1 MADTKSQKLSVLL
14 TGGEMSFS
22 SDSVEVFLAV
32 VEGGSFSAA
41 ARALGKVPS
50 AVSMGIANL
59 EAELGYLL
67 FDRSHRE
74 PVPTD
79 LALALIPHARL
90 MAEQLKQLQVH
101 ALQLSQGLES
111 KLSIGV
117 GVDINTRRLLGAI
130 ADISEQFP
138 LLEIEVL
145 TAPQDD
151 VLQLLHSGR
160 VQVCLVFAGLSV
172 NVLERFQFVASEQLI
187 ACISPHHPQA
197 QGEPFLEDLVRVRQ
211 ILVAGRDSPLSDRRP
226 LVGQSYWRTDS
237 LGVALDMVE
246 AGLGWGNFPQS
257 AVAPLLAAGRLR
269 RLDFKNIENGLAMVV
284 NAVWLKHQPL
294 HKGASALVQRLANRD

>member
-1 MADTKSQKLSVLL
+1 
-14 TGGEMSFS
+14 MSFS
-22 SDSVEVFLAV
+22 SDSVELFQAV
-32 VEGGSFSAA
+32 VEAGSFSAA

-59 EAELGYLL
+59 EAELGYPL

-101 ALQLSQGLES
+101 ALQLSRGLES

-117 GVDINTRRLLGAI
+117 GVDINTRRLLAAI
-130 ADISEQFP
+130 GEIGEAFP

-151 VLQLLHSGR
+151 VLQLLHLGR
-160 VQVCLVFAGLSV
+160 VQVCVVFAGLRV
-172 NVLERFQFVASEQLI
+172 NVLERFQFVDSEQLI
-187 ACISPHHPQA
+187 ACISPQHPQA
-197 QGEPFLEDLVRVRQ
+197 GGEPFLEDLVRVRQ
-211 ILVAGRDSPLSDRRP
+211 ILVAGRDIPLSDRRP

-237 LGVALDMVE
+237 LGMALDMVE
-246 AGLGWGNFPQS
+246 AGLGWGNFPLS
-257 AVAPLLAAGRLR
+257 AVAPLLEAGRLR
-269 RLDFKNIENGLAMVV
+269 RLNFKNIENGLAMVV
-284 NAVWLKHQPL
+284 NAVWLKNQPL
-294 HKGASALVQRLANRD
+294 HKGASALVQALADAAR

>member
-1 MADTKSQKLSVLL
+1 
-14 TGGEMSFS
+14 MSFS

-32 VEGGSFSAA
+32 VERGSFSAA

-59 EAELGYLL
+59 EAELGYPL

-117 GVDINTRRLLGAI
+117 GVDINTRRLLAAI
-130 ADISEQFP
+130 GGISEQFP

-160 VQVCLVFAGLSV
+160 VQVCVVFAGLRV
-172 NVLERFQFVASEQLI
+172 NVLERLQFVGSEQLI
-187 ACISPHHPQA
+187 ACIGPQHPQA
-197 QGEPFLEDLVRVRQ
+197 GGEPYLEDLVRVRQ
-211 ILVAGRDSPLSDRRP
+211 ILVAGRDIPLGDRRP

-237 LGVALDMVE
+237 LGMALDMVE

-257 AVAPLLAAGRLR
+257 KVAPLLEAGRLR
-269 RLDFKNIENGLAMVV
+269 RLNFKNIENGLAMVV
-284 NAVWLKHQPL
+284 NAVWLKNQPL
-294 HKGASALVQRLANRD
+294 QKGASALVARLASAP

>member
-1 MADTKSQKLSVLL
+1 
-14 TGGEMSFS
+14 MSFS
-22 SDSVEVFLAV
+22 SDSVELFLAV
-32 VEGGSFSAA
+32 VEAGSFSAA

-59 EAELGYLL
+59 EAELGYPL

-101 ALQLSQGLES
+101 ALQLSRGLES

-117 GVDINTRRLLGAI
+117 GVDINTRRLLAAI
-130 ADISEQFP
+130 GEIGEAFP

-151 VLQLLHSGR
+151 VLQLLHLGR
-160 VQVCLVFAGLSV
+160 VQVCVVFAGLRV
-172 NVLERFQFVASEQLI
+172 NVLERFQFVDSEQLI
-187 ACISPHHPQA
+187 ACISPQHPQA
-197 QGEPFLEDLVRVRQ
+197 GGEPFLEDLVRVRQ
-211 ILVAGRDSPLSDRRP
+211 ILVAGRDIPLSDRRP

-237 LGVALDMVE
+237 LGIALNMVE
-246 AGLGWGNFPQS
+246 AGLGWGNFPLS
-257 AVAPLLAAGRLR
+257 AVAPLLEAGRLR
-269 RLDFKNIENGLAMVV
+269 RLNFKNIENGLAMVV
-284 NAVWLKHQPL
+284 NAVWLKNQPL
-294 HKGASALVQRLANRD
+294 HKGASALVQALADAAR

>member
-1 MADTKSQKLSVLL
+1 
-14 TGGEMSFS
+14 MSFT
-22 SDSVEVFLAV
+22 SDSVALFLAV
-32 VEGGSFSAA
+32 VERGSFSAA
-41 ARALGKVPS
+41 ARSLGKVPS

-59 EAELGYLL
+59 EAELGYPL

-117 GVDINTRRLLGAI
+117 GTDINTQRLLTAI
-130 ADISEQFP
+130 GEISALFP
-138 LLEIEVL
+138 LLDIEVL

-160 VQVCLVFAGLSV
+160 AQLCLAYAGLSV
-172 NVLERFQFVASEQLI
+172 NVLERFQFVGSEQLI
-187 ACISPHHPQA
+187 ACISPQHPQA
-197 QGEPFLEDLVRVRQ
+197 EGEPFLEDLVRVRQ
-211 ILVAGRDSPLSDRRP
+211 ILVAGRDVPLSDGRP
-226 LVGQSYWRTDS
+226 LVGQSYWRTDT
-237 LGVALDMVE
+237 LGMALEMVE

-257 AVAPLLAAGRLR
+257 VVAPLLATGRLR
-269 RLDFKNIENGLAMVV
+269 RLQFRNIENGLAMVV
-284 NAVWLKHQPL
+284 NAVWLKNQPL
-294 HKGASALVQRLANRD
+294 HKGASALVTQLASTG

>member
-1 MADTKSQKLSVLL
+1 
-14 TGGEMSFS
+14 MSFS

-32 VEGGSFSAA
+32 VERGSFSAA

-59 EAELGYLL
+59 EAELGYAL

-117 GVDINTRRLLGAI
+117 GVDINTRRLLAAI
-130 ADISEQFP
+130 GDICEQFP

-160 VQVCLVFAGLSV
+160 VQVCVVFAGLRV
-172 NVLERFQFVASEQLI
+172 NVLERFQFVGSEQLI
-187 ACISPHHPQA
+187 ACIGPQHPQA
-197 QGEPFLEDLVRVRQ
+197 GGEPFLEDLVRVRQ
-211 ILVAGRDSPLSDRRP
+211 ILVAGRDMPLSDRRP

-237 LGVALDMVE
+237 LGMALDMVE

-257 AVAPLLAAGRLR
+257 RVAPLLEAGRLR
-269 RLDFKNIENGLAMVV
+269 RLNFKNIENGLAMVV
-284 NAVWLKHQPL
+284 NAVWLKNQPL
-294 HKGASALVQRLANRD
+294 QKGASALVARLASAP

>member
-1 MADTKSQKLSVLL
+1 
-14 TGGEMSFS
+14 MSFS
-22 SDSVEVFLAV
+22 SDSVELFLAV
-32 VEGGSFSAA
+32 VEAGSFSAA

-59 EAELGYLL
+59 EAELGYPL

-101 ALQLSQGLES
+101 ALQLSRGLES

-117 GVDINTRRLLGAI
+117 GVDINTRRLLAAI
-130 ADISEQFP
+130 GEIGEAFP

-151 VLQLLHSGR
+151 VLQLLHLER
-160 VQVCLVFAGLSV
+160 VQVCVVFAGLRV
-172 NVLERFQFVASEQLI
+172 NVLERFQFVDSEQLI
-187 ACISPHHPQA
+187 ACISPQHPQA
-197 QGEPFLEDLVRVRQ
+197 GGEPFLEDLVRVRQ
-211 ILVAGRDSPLSDRRP
+211 ILVAGRDIPLSDRRP

-237 LGVALDMVE
+237 LGMALDMVE
-246 AGLGWGNFPQS
+246 AGLGWGNFPLS
-257 AVAPLLAAGRLR
+257 AVAPLLEAGRLR
-269 RLDFKNIENGLAMVV
+269 RLNFKNIENGLAMVV
-284 NAVWLKHQPL
+284 NAVWLKNQPL
-294 HKGASALVQRLANRD
+294 HKGASALVQALADAAR

>member
-1 MADTKSQKLSVLL
+1 
-14 TGGEMSFS
+14 
-22 SDSVEVFLAV
+22 
-32 VEGGSFSAA
+32 
-41 ARALGKVPS
+41 
-50 AVSMGIANL
+50 MGIANL
-59 EAELGYLL
+59 EAELGYPL

-117 GVDINTRRLLGAI
+117 GADINTRRLLAAI
-130 ADISEQFP
+130 GELSEQFP
-138 LLEIEVL
+138 LLDIEVL

-160 VQVCLVFAGLSV
+160 VQLCLAYAGLSV
-172 NVLERFQFVASEQLI
+172 NVLERFQFVGSEQLM
-187 ACISPHHPQA
+187 ACFSPRHPQA
-197 QGEPFLEDLVRVRQ
+197 GGEPFLEDLVRVRQ
-211 ILVAGRDSPLSDRRP
+211 ILVAGRDLPLSDCRP
-226 LVGQSYWRTDS
+226 LVGQSYWRTDT
-237 LGVALDMVE
+237 LGMALEMVE

-257 AVAPLLAAGRLR
+257 VVAPLLAAGRLR
-269 RLDFKNIENGLAMVV
+269 RLNFKNIENGLAMVV
-284 NAVWLKHQPL
+284 NAVWLKNQPL
-294 HKGASALVQRLANRD
+294 HKGASALVNMLASAD

>member
-1 MADTKSQKLSVLL
+1 
-14 TGGEMSFS
+14 MSFS
-22 SDSVEVFLAV
+22 SDSVELFLAV
-32 VEGGSFSAA
+32 VEAGSFSAA

-59 EAELGYLL
+59 EAELGYPL

-101 ALQLSQGLES
+101 ALQLSRGLES

-117 GVDINTRRLLGAI
+117 GVDINTRRLLAAI
-130 ADISEQFP
+130 GEIGEAFP

-151 VLQLLHSGR
+151 VLQLLHLGR
-160 VQVCLVFAGLSV
+160 VQVCVVFAGLRV
-172 NVLERFQFVASEQLI
+172 NVLERCQFVDSEQLI
-187 ACISPHHPQA
+187 ACISPQHPQA
-197 QGEPFLEDLVRVRQ
+197 GGEPFLEDLVRVRQ
-211 ILVAGRDSPLSDRRP
+211 ILVAGRDIPLSDRRP

-237 LGVALDMVE
+237 LGMALDMVE
-246 AGLGWGNFPQS
+246 AGLGWGNFPLS
-257 AVAPLLAAGRLR
+257 AVAPLLEAGRLR
-269 RLDFKNIENGLAMVV
+269 RLNFKNIENGLAMVV
-284 NAVWLKHQPL
+284 NAVWLKNQPL
-294 HKGASALVQRLANRD
+294 HKGASALVQALADAAR

>member
-1 MADTKSQKLSVLL
+1 
-14 TGGEMSFS
+14 MSFT
-22 SDSVEVFLAV
+22 SDSVALFLAV
-32 VEGGSFSAA
+32 VERGSFSAA
-41 ARALGKVPS
+41 ARSLGKVPS

-59 EAELGYLL
+59 EAELGYPL

-117 GVDINTRRLLGAI
+117 GADINTQRLLTAI
-130 ADISEQFP
+130 GEISALFP
-138 LLEIEVL
+138 LLDIEVL

-160 VQVCLVFAGLSV
+160 VQLCLAYAGLSV
-172 NVLERFQFVASEQLI
+172 NVLERFQFVGSEQLI
-187 ACISPHHPQA
+187 ACISPQHPQA
-197 QGEPFLEDLVRVRQ
+197 EGEPFLEDLVRVRQ
-211 ILVAGRDSPLSDRRP
+211 ILVAGRDVPLSDGRP
-226 LVGQSYWRTDS
+226 LVGQSYWRTDT
-237 LGVALDMVE
+237 LGMALEMVE

-257 AVAPLLAAGRLR
+257 VVAPLLATGRLR
-269 RLDFKNIENGLAMVV
+269 RLQFRNIENGLAMVV
-284 NAVWLKHQPL
+284 NAVWLKNQPL
-294 HKGASALVQRLANRD
+294 HKGASALVKQLAEAAK

>member
-1 MADTKSQKLSVLL
+1 
-14 TGGEMSFS
+14 MSFS

-32 VEGGSFSAA
+32 VERGSFSAA

-59 EAELGYLL
+59 EAELGYAL

-117 GVDINTRRLLGAI
+117 GVDINTRRLLAAI
-130 ADISEQFP
+130 GDICEQFP

-151 VLQLLHSGR
+151 VLQLLHGGR
-160 VQVCLVFAGLSV
+160 VQVCVVFAGLRV
-172 NVLERFQFVASEQLI
+172 NVLERFQFVGSEQLI
-187 ACISPHHPQA
+187 ACIGPQHPQA
-197 QGEPFLEDLVRVRQ
+197 GGETFLEDLVRVRQ
-211 ILVAGRDSPLSDRRP
+211 ILVAGRDMPLSDRRP

-237 LGVALDMVE
+237 LGMALDMVE

-257 AVAPLLAAGRLR
+257 VVAPLLTAGRLR
-269 RLDFKNIENGLAMVV
+269 RLNFKNIENGLAMVV
-284 NAVWLKHQPL
+284 NAVWLKNQPL
-294 HKGASALVQRLANRD
+294 QKGASALVARLASAP

>member
-1 MADTKSQKLSVLL
+1 
-14 TGGEMSFS
+14 MSFT
-22 SDSVEVFLAV
+22 SDSVALFLAV
-32 VEGGSFSAA
+32 VERGSFSAA
-41 ARALGKVPS
+41 ARSLGKVPS

-59 EAELGYLL
+59 EAELGYPL

-117 GVDINTRRLLGAI
+117 GTDINTQRLLTAI
-130 ADISEQFP
+130 GEISALFP
-138 LLEIEVL
+138 LLDIEVL

-160 VQVCLVFAGLSV
+160 VQLCLAYAGLSV
-172 NVLERFQFVASEQLI
+172 NVLERFQFVGSEQLI
-187 ACISPHHPQA
+187 ACISPQHPQA
-197 QGEPFLEDLVRVRQ
+197 EGEPFLEDLVRVRQ
-211 ILVAGRDSPLSDRRP
+211 ILVAGRDVPLSDGRP
-226 LVGQSYWRTDS
+226 LVGQSYWRTDT
-237 LGVALDMVE
+237 LGMALEMVE

-257 AVAPLLAAGRLR
+257 VVAPLLATGRLR
-269 RLDFKNIENGLAMVV
+269 RLQFRNIENGLAMVV
-284 NAVWLKHQPL
+284 NAVWLKNQPL
-294 HKGASALVQRLANRD
+294 HKGASALVKQLIEAAR

>member
-1 MADTKSQKLSVLL
+1 
-14 TGGEMSFS
+14 MSFT
-22 SDSVEVFLAV
+22 SDSVQLFLAV
-32 VEGGSFSAA
+32 VERGSFSAA

-59 EAELGYLL
+59 EAELGYPL

-117 GVDINTRRLLGAI
+117 GADINTRRLLAAI
-130 ADISEQFP
+130 GELSEQFP
-138 LLEIEVL
+138 LLDIEVL

-151 VLQLLHSGR
+151 ALQLLHSGR
-160 VQVCLVFAGLSV
+160 VQLCLAYAGLSV
-172 NVLERFQFVASEQLI
+172 NVLERFQFVGSEQLM
-187 ACISPHHPQA
+187 ACISPRHPQA
-197 QGEPFLEDLVRVRQ
+197 GGEPFLEDLVRVRQ
-211 ILVAGRDSPLSDRRP
+211 ILVAGRDLPLSDCRP
-226 LVGQSYWRTDS
+226 LVGQSYWRTDT
-237 LGVALDMVE
+237 LGMALEMVE

-257 AVAPLLAAGRLR
+257 VVAPLLAAGRLR
-269 RLDFKNIENGLAMVV
+269 RLNFKNIENGLAMVV
-284 NAVWLKHQPL
+284 NAVWLKNQPL
-294 HKGASALVQRLANRD
+294 HKGASALVNMLASAD

>member
-1 MADTKSQKLSVLL
+1 
-14 TGGEMSFS
+14 MSFT
-22 SDSVEVFLAV
+22 SDSVQLFLAV
-32 VEGGSFSAA
+32 VERGSFSAA

-50 AVSMGIANL
+50 AVSMGIGNL

-117 GVDINTRRLLGAI
+117 GAEINTHRLLAAI
-130 ADISEQFP
+130 GDICVQFP
-138 LLEIEVL
+138 LLDIEVL

-151 VLQLLHSGR
+151 VLQLLHSKR
-160 VQVCLVFAGLSV
+160 VQVCLAYAGLSV

-187 ACISPHHPQA
+187 ACISPHHLQFQA
-197 QGEPFLEDLVRVRQ
+197 GGEPFLEDLVQVRQ
-211 ILVAGRDSPLSDRRP
+211 ILVAGRDVPLSDRRP
-226 LVGQSYWRTDS
+226 LVGQSCWRTDT
-237 LGVALDMVE
+237 LGMALEMVE

-257 AVAPLLAAGRLR
+257 VVAPLLAQGRLR
-269 RLDFKNIENGLAMVV
+269 RLQFRNIENGLAMVV
-284 NAVWLKHQPL
+284 NAVWLKNQPL
-294 HKGASALVQRLANRD
+294 HKGASALVTRLAEAAQ